1 MFIIICYLL
10 FKRRPSGI
18 YEKIFVQTVKT
29 PLEEEKGNA
38 IGRLGI
44 FWDITERK
52 QIEEALKE
60 SEERYRTI
68 IEYFNDMIWTLD
80 TQGGF
85 LFFNKRAEEITGLK
99 LKDWKGK
106 SFAPLIEKDDLTRS

>member
-1 MFIIICYLL
+1 M
-10 FKRRPSGI
+10 

-38 IGRLGI
+38 IGILGI

-68 IEYFNDMIWTLD
+68 IEYSNDMIWTLD
-80 TQGGF
+80 TQGV
-85 LFFNKRAEEITGLK
+85 IV
-99 LKDWKGK
+99 
-106 SFAPLIEKDDLTRS
+106 S